1 MKTRAYKQKEWG
13 IGCPGVICWAL
24 CAVTLLSG
32 MTGMAQTL
40 ESVRFMPHWVPQAQF
55 AGFYMAQQKG
65 FYLEEGLSVEMLTG
79 GPGRDPMQALAAGE
93 LDVGT
98 TFLSSALKVRAEGT
112 PVVNIGQIVQRSAL
126 LLVTRASSGIE
137 SPADMDGKIVTLWTF
152 FDVQP
157 RALFR
162 KFNVNPIIIPQL
174 YSFNLF
180 LRGGADVVSAM
191 WYNEYH
197 QLLNSGINDDELR
210 VFRYEEYGLN
220 FPEDG
225 VYCTERLLKE
235 RPEVCRRF
243 VKAALKGWLYAFEH
257 QEETLDVIMERVQAA
272 KVPTT
277 RVHQRWMLAKMKD
290 LVMPNGQPSEMGQL
304 PEAEYQRVAESMR
317 DAGLLKDV
325 VPYKQFYE
333 NCAE

>member
-1 MKTRAYKQKEWG
+1 MKTTESNR
-13 IGCPGVICWAL
+13 IGFGRFQWRLSVWLVLSAL
-24 CAVTLLSG
+24 LIRGAT
-32 MTGMAQTL
+32 AQTL
-40 ESVRFMPHWVPQAQF
+40 ERVRFMPHWVPQAQF

-65 FYLEEGLSVEMLTG
+65 LYLEQGLSVEVLAG
-79 GPGRDPMQALAAGE
+79 GPGRDPIQGLVAGE

-98 TFLSSALKVRAEGT
+98 TFLSTAIKERAEGA

-137 SPADMDGKIVTLWTF
+137 SPADMDGKVVTIWPF
-152 FDVQP
+152 FDLQP
-157 RALFR
+157 RALFK
-162 KFNVNPIIIPQL
+162 KFNVKPILVPQL

-197 QLLNSGINDDELR
+197 QLLNAGLNEDELR
-210 VFRYEEYGLN
+210 VFRYDEYGLN

-225 VYCTERLLKE
+225 IYCTENMLKD
-235 RPEVCRRF
+235 RPDVCRKF
-243 VKAALKGWLYAFEH
+243 VQASIQGWLYAFEH
-257 QEETLDVIMERVQAA
+257 QEETLNVIMERVQAA

-290 LVMPNGQPSEMGQL
+290 LIMPDGQAADIGML
-304 PEAEYQRVAESMR
+304 PEAEYLRVAEAMV
-317 DAGLLKDV
+317 DAGMLKEI
-325 VPYKQFYE
+325 VPYDQFYE
-333 NCAE
+333 NCAK